1 MPADL
6 PHADTF
12 MERLQAEIALLSDR
26 LAASERM
33 LEVRS
38 LEMLLAETALAAH
51 GYRVARDDRHRLGAR
66 LHQLQV
72 RLGTMILER
81 ETAKT

>member
-1 MPADL
+1 MPPDL

-33 LEVRS
+33 LEVRA
-38 LEMLLAETALAAH
+38 LEMLLAETALAANC
-51 GYRVARDDRHRLGAR
+51 YRVARDDHLRLRAR
-66 LHQLQV
+66 LHQLQGK
-72 RLGTMILER
+72 LGTLILER
-81 ETAKT
+81 ETAQT